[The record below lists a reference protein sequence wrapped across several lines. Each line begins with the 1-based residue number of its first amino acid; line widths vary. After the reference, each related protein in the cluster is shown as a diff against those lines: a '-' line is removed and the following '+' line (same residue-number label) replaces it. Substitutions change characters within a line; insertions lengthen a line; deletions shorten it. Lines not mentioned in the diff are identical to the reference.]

1 MKPALWI
8 AGLIFCGL
16 LSPSLAQQNMLQG
29 TLNAFEVEATLKPDT
44 VLSSPVWMIRDFEFL
59 DSFIVALTYDRRPD
73 RCSIRL
79 FNSNNHEYEALA
91 LEAKPLGLFRAVFG
105 QVYLI
110 DEQGVYL
117 INSAPLALHA
127 LSEKEFFGRI
137 YPLVAR
143 SDSAWFF
150 STFLRNRPE
159 FAYLKI
165 HGDTLHTVRDQHLYD
180 LYHSEYTFL
189 QMYQKCALKRRCAQ
203 TGEDRYALAAEMSGF
218 TQSLWWRAP
227 YSPLFVDGDS
237 VWIADHYRD
246 SVFIYHQN
254 GGRITAAPMDFHHD
268 KAYKREIL
276 FDPESRV
283 RYARY
288 EHHGRIKLVPLDVWA
303 NAHQPGQALQHR
315 YVEKLKVYKGK
326 AWYLYRPF
334 ESSQNTFLYAEF
346 LGRE

>member
-8 AGLIFCGL
+8 AGLLCIGL
-16 LSPSLAQQNMLQG
+16 WSTAKAQQNLLQG

-44 VLSSPVWMIRDFEFL
+44 VLSSPHWMIHDFEFI
-59 DSFIVALTYDRRPD
+59 DSLIVALTYDRRPD
-73 RCSIRL
+73 RCFLRL
-79 FNSNNHEYEALA
+79 FDDNNREHEAIELR
-91 LEAKPLGLFRAVFG
+91 EKPLGLFRDVFNH
-105 QVYLI
+105 VYLI

-117 INSAPLALHA
+117 IGTSPLALHA
-127 LSEKEFFGRI
+127 VSEKEFFGRI

-143 SDSAWFF
+143 GDSAWFY

-165 HGDTLHTVRDQHLYD
+165 RGDTLHTVRDRHLYD
-180 LYHSEYTFL
+180 LYHAEYTFL
-189 QMYQKCALKRRCAQ
+189 PMHQKCALKRRCAQ

-227 YSPLFVDGDS
+227 YSPLFMVGDT

-276 FDPESRV
+276 FDPESRI

-288 EHHGRIKLVPLDVWA
+288 EHHGRIKLVPLDDWA
-303 NAHQPGQALQHR
+303 NTRQPGRSLQHR

-346 LGRE
+346 LGK